1 METLKIGQELHSD
14 SIVYRIESVLGQGS
28 FGVTYKAKAFTIM
41 KGKFGEELVETNTPK
56 AIKEFFM
63 KEIND
68 RDSSGSITGMSE
80 GSLSYNYAQ
89 KFKKE
94 AENLAMMNHPNIV
107 RVIDFISANNT
118 YYYVMDYIDGE
129 NLNDYLKHHKMSEK
143 EATDTISEVAKA
155 LQYMHEEKQMLH
167 LDLKPGNIMRRNN
180 DGHIYLIDF
189 GLSKHFSEDG
199 VPETSTSV
207 GLGTPGYAP
216 VEQANSK
223 NAKQFR
229 ATLDVYALGATFF
242 KLLTGQTPPSADEL
256 VSDED
261 LISDELTK
269 YDIGND
275 SKVTIVHSMMPN
287 VKHRTQ
293 DVKGFLADLY
303 PKKSEIVSA
312 PDNDEVTVI
321 AGIISPAKEKKS
333 DKENVKV
340 NITEEIAS
348 KKRKENILKLY
359 IPGAI
364 ILCCIIVLI
373 ILHSTYRY
381 AYWWVDEEFVIGGAL
396 SIFMAIL
403 LVYYIIVKNK
413 WHGSK

>member
-303 PKKSEIVSA
+303 PKKSEI
-312 PDNDEVTVI
+312 
-321 AGIISPAKEKKS
+321 
-333 DKENVKV
+333 
-340 NITEEIAS
+340 
-348 KKRKENILKLY
+348 
-359 IPGAI
+359 
-364 ILCCIIVLI
+364 
-373 ILHSTYRY
+373 
-381 AYWWVDEEFVIGGAL
+381 
-396 SIFMAIL
+396 
-403 LVYYIIVKNK
+403 
-413 WHGSK
+413 GS

>member
-1 METLKIGQELHSD
+1 
-14 SIVYRIESVLGQGS
+14 
-28 FGVTYKAKAFTIM
+28 
-41 KGKFGEELVETNTPK
+41 
-56 AIKEFFM
+56 
-63 KEIND
+63 
-68 RDSSGSITGMSE
+68 
-80 GSLSYNYAQ
+80 
-89 KFKKE
+89 
-94 AENLAMMNHPNIV
+94 
-107 RVIDFISANNT
+107 
-118 YYYVMDYIDGE
+118 
-129 NLNDYLKHHKMSEK
+129 
-143 EATDTISEVAKA
+143 
-155 LQYMHEEKQMLH
+155 
-167 LDLKPGNIMRRNN
+167 
-180 DGHIYLIDF
+180 
-189 GLSKHFSEDG
+189 
-199 VPETSTSV
+199 
-207 GLGTPGYAP
+207 
-216 VEQANSK
+216 
-223 NAKQFR
+223 
-229 ATLDVYALGATFF
+229 
-242 KLLTGQTPPSADEL
+242 
-256 VSDED
+256 
-261 LISDELTK
+261 
-269 YDIGND
+269 
-275 SKVTIVHSMMPN
+275 MMPN